1 MELDKAFQFAVILA
15 WDDLMKAAKLTSARV
30 EYVCDPGTSLDYVS
44 VWSVKAWGY
53 YNLVCDYWTS
63 TSSAHPSGVRFVN
76 GHYSDKL
83 AQALDFIMNNQDQF
97 TRAPDACRHGLV
109 LISPPTG
116 DERTE
121 AATWMKGVQSAA
133 NVVVAG

>member
-53 YNLVCDYWTS
+53 YNLVCDYWTW
-63 TSSAHPSGVRFVN
+63 TSSDHPRGVRSVN
-76 GHYSDKL
+76 GHHSDTL
-83 AQALDFIMNNQDQF
+83 AETLDFIMNHQDQF
-97 TRAPDACRHGLV
+97 TRAADACRHGLV

-121 AATWMKGVQSAA
+121 AATWMRGIQDTANFVAA
-133 NVVVAG
+133 G